1 MANEISMGIIEP
13 LNEWL
18 YANGFV
24 TTCKYVEDGVLQY
37 NPATDEIYIPTEYDD
52 EPDTLFMKCFRKLG
66 LKKKFKGFTMSI
78 LHELGHAK
86 TLDLFTEEES
96 AKCDDIKREYQ
107 ATLNED
113 SDDYYLEYWKVKDEY
128 AANSWAVMYANCF
141 PKKVKKLAKIIEENV
156 NFG

>member
-1 MANEISMGIIEP
+1 MANEISMDIIEP

-24 TTCKYVEDGVLQY
+24 TTCTYVTGGDLEY
-37 NPATDEIYIPTEYDD
+37 NPATDQIYIPSVYDI
-52 EPDTLFMKCFRKLG
+52 EPDSFFIKCLRKLG

-86 TLDLFTEEES
+86 TLDLFTDKES
-96 AKCDDIKREYQ
+96 AKCDDIKKEYQ
-107 ATLNED
+107 ITIDED
-113 SDDYYLEYWKVKDEY
+113 SDDYYYEYWKVKDEY